1 MRYLFAFVAI
11 LALATLACGFS
22 VDIPSAPTPGPEVT
36 DEITVAV
43 PKPALSGDE
52 VSEEV
57 RLKIS
62 FGAGDLKL
70 SPGAEGMLVTGAATY
85 NIPNFK
91 PEVEESGGT
100 IEIKQG
106 EFKSLNV
113 TDFKNKWDLKLGETP
128 MELEINAGA
137 YQGRY
142 ELGGLALTGLTIKDG
157 AADTEVHFSAPNLT
171 EMSVLRYETGASDV
185 ELTGL
190 ANANFSTLIFN
201 GGAGNFTLDFSGEL
215 QRDATVTIDSGFSDL
230 KLVIPEDVDAR
241 VTVEGAAVN
250 VNHSSGWGQSNKTY
264 TQDGTGPTLRVIISM
279 GAGNVTITD

>member
-1 MRYLFAFVAI
+1 MKYLFAFVTI
-11 LALATLACGFS
+11 LALATMACGFT
-22 VDIPSAPTPGPEVT
+22 VNIPSVPTAGPEVT

-43 PKPALSGDE
+43 PEPDK
-52 VSEEV
+52 V

-62 FGAGDLKL
+62 FGAGELRV
-70 SPGAEGMLVTGAATY
+70 SPGAGDDMLVEGTATY
-85 NIPNFK
+85 DIPNFK
-91 PEVEESGGT
+91 PEVEKSDGYVQ
-100 IEIKQG
+100 IKQG
-106 EFKSLNV
+106 QFKSLNV
-113 TDFKNKWDLKLGETP
+113 KDFKNEWDLQLGETP

-157 AADTEVHFSAPNLT
+157 AADTRVSFSAPNQT
-171 EMSVLRYETGASDV
+171 EMSVLRYETGASNV
-185 ELTGL
+185 ELTDL

-201 GGAGNFTLDFSGEL
+201 GGAGDFTLDFNGEL

-230 KLVIPEDVDAR
+230 TLVIPDDVDAR

-250 VNHSSGWGQSNKTY
+250 VNHSSGWGQRNKTY
-264 TQDGTGPTLRVIISM
+264 TQDGSGPTLRVIVSM